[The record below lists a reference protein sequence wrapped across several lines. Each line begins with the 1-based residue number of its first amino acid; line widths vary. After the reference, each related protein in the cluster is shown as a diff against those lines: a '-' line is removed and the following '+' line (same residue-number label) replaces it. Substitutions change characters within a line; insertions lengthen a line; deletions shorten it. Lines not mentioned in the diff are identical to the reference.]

1 MVIDTTNKYKNKEER
16 NKEKK
21 KDKQGKRNKRIKFPW
36 YLLHDLL

>member
-21 KDKQGKRNKRIKFPW
+21 KDKQGKRNKRIKFP
-36 YLLHDLL
+36 